1 MTGRHAINRDVALS
15 ALNSPAGRGLAAAM
29 AVGTMFGVALPTASA
44 DDNGSDKAFGGRVTD
59 LSTADSSKNT
69 TAVTAPANATWKLEQ
84 VHVEGAAAT
93 AQSVSTVKANVQ
105 APPPVVDESAK
116 EKAKDNAATQQQSD
130 TASATLTRA
139 TVRPRTA
146 APATSGKLGA
156 VKQSDIAARQ
166 ADTSSVQEAAAAP
179 SGNGSSVLNTA
190 LSYVGSPY
198 RWGGTTPSGWDCI
211 GFVRYVYGKH
221 GVNIGGYTTSV
232 LSAGTRVP
240 YSQARPGD
248 ILYWPGHVGI
258 YAGNGKNV
266 GAWNE
271 SMGTRVGPNSW
282 VGGTPTVIRVL

>member
-84 VHVEGAAAT
+84 VQVEGAAAT

-232 LSAGTRVP
+232 LSAGTAFPTPRLGLATFSTGP
-240 YSQARPGD
+240 GTSASTPATARMSA
-248 ILYWPGHVGI
+248 L
-258 YAGNGKNV
+258 
-266 GAWNE
+266 
-271 SMGTRVGPNSW
+271 GTNRW
-282 VGGTPTVIRVL
+282 ELALARIRGLAEHLL